1 MKMVLFGKQ
10 YNLSQKMSIQKV
22 PFVDIPQPAHIGRS
36 ILPSNQAAIDARLL
50 SIKGNSI
57 LPFAQAKR
65 HNATLYSSLFFLLA
79 NPIYCSFKLYPY
91 PSHFAPPLV

>member
-36 ILPSNQAAIDARLL
+36 PL
-50 SIKGNSI
+50 S
-57 LPFAQAKR
+57 L
-65 HNATLYSSLFFLLA
+65 
-79 NPIYCSFKLYPY
+79 
-91 PSHFAPPLV
+91 